1 MIITNGYIV
10 TWEKP
15 NQILTKHAIYVDG
28 SIIKDIGDQEEI
40 LSKYPEEKL
49 LDAQSQFIMPG
60 NICAHTHFYGAF
72 SRGLYIP
79 GRPAKEFSEIL
90 EKLWWPLDQSLSI
103 EDVYYSALVC
113 IIDAIKH
120 GTTTLFDHHASPGVI
135 EGSLDVIAKA
145 VEMTGIRASLAYE
158 VTDRGGRKKAE
169 EGIGENLR
177 FINRIR
183 NGDNADGRLSAT
195 FGLHASLTLSDETL
209 MSCADALPAD
219 GGFHIHAAEHS
230 VDQYDSLQSHGLRV
244 IDRLKKFGI
253 LGPRSIVAHG
263 VHIDAKEMEILA
275 ETGTWVTHQ
284 PRSNMNNAVGVAE
297 IESMSRAGIKV
308 CLGNDG
314 FSNTMWEEWKFAY
327 LVQKLWNLDP
337 RRMPGNEVAEMAIYN
352 NAALASLMF
361 GNDQIGKLSVGAQ
374 ADIIFVDYKPF
385 TEVTIDNLPWHILFG
400 FNESM
405 VSTTIVSGK
414 ILMDN
419 KKLLTI
425 DEKETAEIAMEL
437 SKKTWKRYHE
447 LF

>member
-49 LDAQSQFIMPG
+49 LDAQGQFIMPG

-79 GRPAKEFSEIL
+79 GKPAKEFSEIL

-120 GTTTLFDHHASPGVI
+120 GTTTLFDHHASPGAI
-135 EGSLDVIAKA
+135 GGSLDAIAKA

-158 VTDRGGRKKAE
+158 VTDRGGKEKAE
-169 EGIGENLR
+169 EGIKENLR
-177 FINRIR
+177 FINRIH
-183 NGDNADGRLSAT
+183 NGDNADGRLAAT

-209 MSCADALPAD
+209 MSCADALPAEV
-219 GGFHIHAAEHS
+219 GFHIHAAEHN

-297 IESMSRAGIKV
+297 VESMSRAGIKV

-314 FSNTMWEEWKFAY
+314 FLNTMWEEWKFAY

-352 NAALASLMF
+352 NASLASLMF
-361 GNDQIGKLSVGAQ
+361 GNGQIGKLAVGAQ

-405 VSTTIVSGK
+405 VSTTIVAGK
-414 ILMDN
+414 ILMDS